1 MDKLTDYI
9 YKFIKK
15 EWPLDFLA
23 FLIYVLYIAG
33 ICITL
38 DFSTEFILFF
48 ITTAISIIYIQL
60 SFCNYFEDISK
71 DYYFL
76 EKKEKFNRV
85 FSKIK
90 AEFRKIAKEI
100 LKFIPIIIVNGI
112 VTSLVLTFVNV
123 NPENETNIN
132 ELLIDSPIKY
142 SLLCIIIA
150 PIEEELI
157 FRLLPSK
164 FIKKKIPYI
173 FISAII
179 FAALHVINDPNAF
192 YYVFVYMI
200 DSLYYSYRYYKTK
213 DIWVTISLH
222 SLNNLIAVLTF
233 FC

>member
-1 MDKLTDYI
+1 MSKFDNYI
-9 YKFIKK
+9 YGFIMSEKVRN
-15 EWPLDFLA
+15 FLA
-23 FLIYVLYIAG
+23 FLIYVLFIVG
-33 ICITL
+33 ICINP
-38 DFSTEFILFF
+38 DSPIEFYLFIILMILFVIYASLSLF
-48 ITTAISIIYIQL
+48 DHMENISE
-60 SFCNYFEDISK
+60 N
-71 DYYFL
+71 YYFL
-76 EKKEKFNRV
+76 ERKEKLNRV
-85 FSKIK
+85 FCKIK

-100 LKFIPIIIVNGI
+100 LKFIPIIIINGI

-233 FC
+233 F